1 MSSKKHVDQSIQYNK
16 NNNFDLSAMLMI
28 QDSSRLT
35 RTPQNILFENHM
47 SATMSNMMRDV
58 ANTNKRF
65 TK

>member
-1 MSSKKHVDQSIQYNK
+1 MSSEKHIDQSIQYNK

-47 SATMSNMMRDV
+47 TITMSNMMRDV
-58 ANTNKRF
+58 ANNNSRF
-65 TK
+65 RK